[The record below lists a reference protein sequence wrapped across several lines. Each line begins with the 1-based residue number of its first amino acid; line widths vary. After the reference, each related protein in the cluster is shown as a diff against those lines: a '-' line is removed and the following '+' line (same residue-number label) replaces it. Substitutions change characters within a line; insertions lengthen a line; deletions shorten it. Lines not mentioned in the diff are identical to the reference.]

1 MSHLIILSITSTL
14 PFWQVAPH
22 KLLLRTKDC
31 LVHVEQEVPLIC
43 RLELMVNS
51 AHFYVLIKADVL
63 MHTMKLI
70 HTEKE
75 KEFSTCLVVNL
86 ESLLSCLIYC
96 VCCGLL
102 DSWFI
107 PGSCFFSQKEKS
119 LFPYCRSWKA
129 DWVRAGCP
137 GIKFGQ

>member
-1 MSHLIILSITSTL
+1 MNKDQSSSAQLIRIMPHLIILSYTSTL

-63 MHTMKLI
+63 IHTMKFI
-70 HTEKE
+70 HAEKE
-75 KEFSTCLVVNL
+75 KEFSTCLVANL
-86 ESLLSCLIYC
+86 ESPLSCLIYC
-96 VCCGLL
+96 TYSVLL
-102 DSWFI
+102 DSW
-107 PGSCFFSQKEKS
+107 CMVCT
-119 LFPYCRSWKA
+119 CR
-129 DWVRAGCP
+129 
-137 GIKFGQ
+137 FL